1 MLGAEVIPWTVCA
14 DLPEFAVL
22 ADLAAF
28 AGLAVRPADPVLA
41 DGNAMTFL
49 AAKLKLVVHAE
60 RSAFAVP
67 TLILAS
73 VVWAF
78 PRRHRL
84 LARSTEIRDYI
95 MGLHGTGG
103 PSCCRFG
110 ILFFIVN

>member
-1 MLGAEVIPWTVCA
+1 MLGAELIPIAFTA
-14 DLPEFAVL
+14 YLLKFLML
-22 ADLAAF
+22 ADLTAF